1 MNYENKDELQKLI
14 GPDYQLQWIIG
25 HGGMSTVWLADDV
38 RHEREVALKVLR
50 PEFTAN
56 QEFLTRFRNEANSA
70 EGINSPNVVAT
81 YDYREVNTDGG
92 FPMCFIA
99 MEYIRGESLADLI
112 AREGQL
118 KEDMA
123 LDVLEQAAHGLA
135 VIHRMGLVHRDIKPG
150 NLMITQN
157 GQIKI
162 TDFGIAKAA
171 AAVPLTR
178 TGMVVG
184 TAQYV
189 SPEQAQGKKVT
200 AASDVYSLGVVG
212 YEMLAGKR
220 PFTGDSS
227 VSVAL
232 AHVSAEPPAL
242 PISVSAPAREL
253 IEIALRKTPTQRFR
267 DGNEM
272 QLAVEQVRQ
281 GMRPTQPGGETAV
294 IAIEPSPTAST
305 QMLADMSRPTTARP
319 AAPRRRPPVPPQAPA
334 RAAVPARPARPAPA
348 PAPAVP
354 GKQRGTAGYWV
365 GIVLGVIT
373 LAVIGGV
380 AWAFNNGTLGG
391 STPSSTA
398 PRQSV
403 VTQTTTV
410 ETEPTYQAPA
420 EEPTEEPTT
429 AAPDTPSRHST
440 RSSAPA
446 TLTIED
452 ETPTQ
457 HTSAPE
463 QRPTEGTSIHTEAPT
478 TQAPSPEPGGGENG
492 LGELDLPN
500 LPNIL
505 GGNA

>member
-1 MNYENKDELQKLI
+1 MDN
-14 GPDYQLQWIIG
+14 YQLIDVIG
-25 HGGMSTVWLADDV
+25 HGGMSTVWLARD
-38 RHEREVALKVLR
+38 RRGREVAVKKLK
-50 PEFTAN
+50 PELTGNA
-56 QEFLTRFRNEANSA
+56 EFVQRFQNEARAAMQVN
-70 EGINSPNVVAT
+70 NPNVVQT
-81 YDYREVNTDGG
+81 YDFTDDA
-92 FPMCFIA
+92 IV
-99 MEYIRGESLADLI
+99 MEYVRGESLADLL
-112 AREGQL
+112 AREASL
-118 KEDMA
+118 PEDVA

-135 VIHRMGLVHRDIKPG
+135 SIHRAGMIHRDIKPG
-150 NLMITQN
+150 NLLITEQ
-157 GQIKI
+157 GQVKI

-171 AAVPLTR
+171 SAVPLTQ

-189 SPEQAQGKKVT
+189 SPEQAQGNPLGP
-200 AASDVYSLGVVG
+200 ASDVYSLGVVG

-281 GMRPTQPGGETAV
+281 GMRPTQPGGDTAV

-319 AAPRRRPPVPPQAPA
+319 AAPRRRPSVPPQAPA
-334 RAAVPARPARPAPA
+334 RAAMPVRPAPA
-348 PAPAVP
+348 DVAAP
-354 GKQRGTAGYWV
+354 GKRRSTAGYWV
-365 GIVLGVIT
+365 GIALGVIT

-380 AWAFNNGTLGG
+380 AWAFNNSTLGG

-410 ETEPTYQAPA
+410 ETEPTY
-420 EEPTEEPTT
+420 EEPVEEPTT
-429 AAPDTPSRHST
+429 HAPDTPTEHSRHST

-457 HTSAPE
+457 PTQPTHSRPSAPE
-463 QRPTEGTSIHTEAPT
+463 QQPTEGTSIHTEAPT
-478 TQAPSPEPGGGENG
+478 TQAPNPQPGGGEIGN
-492 LGELDLPN
+492 GELDLQN

>member
-1 MNYENKDELQKLI
+1 MNTENREELQKLI
-14 GPDYQLQWIIG
+14 GDDYQLQWVIG
-25 HGGMSTVWLADDV
+25 HGGMSTVWLADDP
-38 RHEREVALKVLR
+38 ENDREVALKVLR
-50 PEFTAN
+50 PEFSSN
-56 QEFLTRFRNEANSA
+56 DEFLARFRNEALAA

-81 YDYREVNTDGG
+81 YDYRELESTSGAA
-92 FPMCFIA
+92 MCFIV

-112 AREGQL
+112 KREGAL
-118 KEDMA
+118 SEELA

-189 SPEQAQGKKVT
+189 SPEQAQGMKVT

-281 GMRPTQPGGETAV
+281 GMRPTQPGGDTAV

-319 AAPRRRPPVPPQAPA
+319 AAPRRRPSVPPQAPA
-334 RAAVPARPARPAPA
+334 RAAMPVRPAPA
-348 PAPAVP
+348 DVAAP
-354 GKQRGTAGYWV
+354 GKRRRTAGYWV
-365 GIVLGVIT
+365 GIALGVIT

-410 ETEPTYQAPA
+410 ETEPTY
-420 EEPTEEPTT
+420 EEPVEEPTT
-429 AAPDTPSRHST
+429 HAPDTPTEHSKPSRH
-440 RSSAPA
+440 SSAPA

-457 HTSAPE
+457 PTHTRSSVPE
-463 QRPTEGTSIHTEAPT
+463 QQPTEGTSIHNEAPT
-478 TQAPSPEPGGGENG
+478 TQVPSESPVGGEIGN
-492 LGELDLPN
+492 GELDLHN